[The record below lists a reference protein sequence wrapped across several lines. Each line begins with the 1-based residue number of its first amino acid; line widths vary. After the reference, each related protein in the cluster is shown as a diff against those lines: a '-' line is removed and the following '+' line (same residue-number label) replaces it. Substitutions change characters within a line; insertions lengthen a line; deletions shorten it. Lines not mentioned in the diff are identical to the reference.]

1 MMDLGY
7 NIYSY
12 RKAAGKTQQQV
23 ADEVHVE
30 PQAVSGWEHNDY
42 APDVYKLVDL
52 AKALNTTVGRLLEE
66 NKVPKGSKRHK
77 LFDEAHMY
85 TYAKTV
91 TTERGLHQTAKAL
104 PYAREKHKG
113 QFRKGEQKD
122 VPYIIHPLTLLC
134 EALSMRIDD
143 DDVLSALLLHDVVED
158 TDTKLEELPVSK
170 EAKELVRLMT
180 KDPAPK
186 DKAAAK
192 KAYYDELAKN
202 PKAALVKCF
211 DRVNNLSDMALGFTR
226 DKMADYV
233 EETEKYI
240 IPLIRA
246 IKDYA
251 PEWSNPCWL
260 LSYHMYSLLE
270 TYKRLL

>member
-1 MMDLGY
+1 MDLGR
-7 NIYSY
+7 NIYMY
-12 RKAAGKTQQQV
+12 RKSAGKTQQQV
-23 ADEVHVE
+23 ADDVHVE

-52 AKALNTTVGRLLEE
+52 AKSLNTTVSRLLEE
-66 NKVPKGSKRHK
+66 NKVPKDRKRNR
-77 LFDEAHMY
+77 LFDESHMY
-85 TYAKTV
+85 TYAKTAL
-91 TTERGLHQTAKAL
+91 TERKLYQTAKAL
-104 PYAREKHKG
+104 PFARDKHRDQK
-113 QFRKGEQKD
+113 RKGEQSN
-122 VPYIIHPLTLLC
+122 VSYLNHPLTMVC
-134 EALSMRIDD
+134 QALSMQIYD

-158 TDTKLEELPVSK
+158 TDTPLEELPVSD
-170 EAKELVRLMT
+170 EAKDLVRLMT
-180 KDPAPK
+180 KDSHPK

-192 KAYYDELAKN
+192 KAYYGELSKN

-211 DRVNNLSDMALGFTR
+211 DRVNNLSNMSLGFTR

-240 IPLIRA
+240 VPLIRV
-246 IKDYA
+246 IKDNA
-251 PEWSNPCWL
+251 PELSNPCWL